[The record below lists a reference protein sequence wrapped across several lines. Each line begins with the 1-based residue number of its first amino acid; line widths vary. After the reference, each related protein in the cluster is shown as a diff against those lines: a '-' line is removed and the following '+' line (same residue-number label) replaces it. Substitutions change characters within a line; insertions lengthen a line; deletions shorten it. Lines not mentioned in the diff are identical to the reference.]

1 MMKELDADPVRLLP
15 ILLGAGNAG
24 NQTEIATEVLKLFD
38 TKKSFRKQMKLLEEV
53 GCAHT

>member
-1 MMKELDADPVRLLP
+1 MKELDADPVRLLP